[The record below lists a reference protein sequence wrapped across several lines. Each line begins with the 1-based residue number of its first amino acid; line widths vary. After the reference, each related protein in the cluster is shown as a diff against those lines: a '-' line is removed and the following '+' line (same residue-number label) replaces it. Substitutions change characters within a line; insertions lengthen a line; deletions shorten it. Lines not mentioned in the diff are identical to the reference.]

1 MTLAA
6 LIDPEQCIHGLDV
19 GTCSICSGREA
30 RDAEATV
37 TLRGMLREAW
47 EQHPNE
53 DRRLVASI
61 VLGHVLGRPDASDLL
76 VPALLAL
83 MVGIERGPV
92 HQAEQRTLRSLDG
105 LDPRPETNP
114 STRAMVSASP
124 VAPSPEPGGTSVA
137 RPMPLT
143 PPAQAVP
150 VPAGMTLAQYTS
162 QHWAS
167 RKQASKEWMENFV
180 RSEVMRKTV
189 RIGGKRMAWKDVTR
203 EQAQERLAF
212 LERQASGT
220 AQSITFVR
228 YYLRLLDV
236 TGAVTAGEYERKLS
250 RSA

>member
-1 MTLAA
+1 
-6 LIDPEQCIHGLDV
+6 
-19 GTCSICSGREA
+19 
-30 RDAEATV
+30 
-37 TLRGMLREAW
+37 
-47 EQHPNE
+47 
-53 DRRLVASI
+53 
-61 VLGHVLGRPDASDLL
+61 
-76 VPALLAL
+76 
-83 MVGIERGPV
+83 
-92 HQAEQRTLRSLDG
+92 
-105 LDPRPETNP
+105 
-114 STRAMVSASP
+114 
-124 VAPSPEPGGTSVA
+124 
-137 RPMPLT
+137 
-143 PPAQAVP
+143 
-150 VPAGMTLAQYTS
+150 MTLAQYTS